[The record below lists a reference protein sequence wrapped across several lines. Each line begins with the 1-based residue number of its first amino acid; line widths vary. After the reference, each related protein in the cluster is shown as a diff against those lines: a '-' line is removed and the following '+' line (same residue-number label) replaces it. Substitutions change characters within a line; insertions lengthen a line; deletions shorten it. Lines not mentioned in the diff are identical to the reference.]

1 MTANPAALHESVAI
15 IRRMTARVRFLAFLA
30 ASVCCAVA
38 LAQPVQPRPAAPQTA
53 QPQGPQPQTNL
64 LAEAARE
71 LGVKQCLP
79 AVDRLSAL
87 AVAGSRTH
95 DVLVDWDRSGPD
107 AGPFFS
113 LMGIS
118 YGPQSVA
125 ATITAI
131 PQGNGG
137 CTISAERI
145 SVAPY
150 TCKSIAEVELKG
162 YAATALLPTF
172 TVYTQKADP
181 GASVSLI
188 DSPPGCL
195 VIRRHVQYR
204 WVDPA
209 ATPAAAPLPNGPRR

>member
-1 MTANPAALHESVAI
+1 MK
-15 IRRMTARVRFLAFLA
+15 FLARDLA
-30 ASVCCAVA
+30 LIVTGFCAAVA
-38 LAQPVQPRPAAPQTA
+38 LAQPVQQPRPGAPQTA
-53 QPQGPQPQTNL
+53 QPQGPQPQNNL
-64 LAEAARE
+64 LSEAARE

-79 AVDRLSAL
+79 AVERLSAL

-95 DVLVDWDRSGPD
+95 DVLVDWDRAGPD
-107 AGPFFS
+107 TGPFFS

-125 ATITAI
+125 ATIMAV

-137 CTISAERI
+137 CTVSAERI
-145 SVAPY
+145 SVAPF
-150 TCKSIAEVELKG
+150 TCKSIADVELKA
-162 YAATALLPTF
+162 YAATSLLPTF
-172 TVYTQKADP
+172 TVYTLKSDP

-209 ATPAAAPLPNGPRR
+209 LAAAAPASAAAPKGPRR

>member
-1 MTANPAALHESVAI
+1 MK
-15 IRRMTARVRFLAFLA
+15 FLARERALIVTGFCA
-30 ASVCCAVA
+30 AAA
-38 LAQPVQPRPAAPQTA
+38 LAQPVQQPRPAAPQTA
-53 QPQGPQPQTNL
+53 QPQGPQPQNNL

-71 LGVKQCLP
+71 LGVRQCLP
-79 AVDRLSAL
+79 AVERLSAL

-95 DVLVDWDRSGPD
+95 DVLVDWDRAGPD
-107 AGPFFS
+107 TGPFFS

-125 ATITAI
+125 ATIMAV

-137 CTISAERI
+137 CTVSAERI
-145 SVAPY
+145 SVAPF
-150 TCKSIAEVELKG
+150 TCKSIADVELKA

-172 TVYTQKADP
+172 TVYTLKSDP

-209 ATPAAAPLPNGPRR
+209 LAAAAPASAAAPKGPRR

>member
-1 MTANPAALHESVAI
+1 MRDRVQTHPAIIAWMKPLLRLVAPAA
-15 IRRMTARVRFLAFLA
+15 A
-30 ASVCCAVA
+30 ALCAAAVM
-38 LAQPVQPRPAAPQTA
+38 AQPLQPRPTTPQT
-53 QPQGPQPQTNL
+53 QPQGPQPQNNL
-64 LAEAARE
+64 LAEAARDI
-71 LGVKQCLP
+71 GVKQCLP
-79 AVDRLSAL
+79 AIDRLSAL
-87 AVAGSRTH
+87 AVAGSQRH
-95 DVLVDWDRSGPD
+95 DLLVDWDRQGPD
-107 AGPFFS
+107 TGPFFS

-125 ATITAI
+125 ATIMAV

-137 CTISAERI
+137 CTVSAERI

-150 TCKSIAEVELKG
+150 TCKSIADVELKG
-162 YAATALLPTF
+162 YAATSLLPTF
-172 TVYTQKADP
+172 TVYTLKTDP

-209 ATPAAAPLPNGPRR
+209 VAAAKAASVPAPNGPRR

>member
-1 MTANPAALHESVAI
+1 MK
-15 IRRMTARVRFLAFLA
+15 FLARELA
-30 ASVCCAVA
+30 LIATMLCAAVA
-38 LAQPVQPRPAAPQTA
+38 LAQPVQQPRPGAPQTA
-53 QPQGPQPQTNL
+53 QPQGPQPQNNL
-64 LAEAARE
+64 LSEAARE

-79 AVDRLSAL
+79 AVERLSAL

-95 DVLVDWDRSGPD
+95 DVLVDWDRAGPD
-107 AGPFFS
+107 TGPFFS

-125 ATITAI
+125 ATIMAV

-137 CTISAERI
+137 CTVSAERI
-145 SVAPY
+145 SVAPF
-150 TCKSIAEVELKG
+150 TCKSIADVELKA
-162 YAATALLPTF
+162 YAATSLLPTF
-172 TVYTQKADP
+172 TVYTLKSDP

-209 ATPAAAPLPNGPRR
+209 LAAAAPASAAAPKGPRR

>member
-1 MTANPAALHESVAI
+1 MK
-15 IRRMTARVRFLAFLA
+15 FLARELA
-30 ASVCCAVA
+30 LIVTGFCAAAA
-38 LAQPVQPRPAAPQTA
+38 LAQPVQQPRPAAPQTA
-53 QPQGPQPQTNL
+53 QPQGPQPQNNL

-71 LGVKQCLP
+71 LGVRQCLP
-79 AVDRLSAL
+79 AVERLSAL

-95 DVLVDWDRSGPD
+95 DVLVDWDRAGPD
-107 AGPFFS
+107 TGPFFS

-125 ATITAI
+125 ATIMAV

-137 CTISAERI
+137 CTVSAERI
-145 SVAPY
+145 SVAPF
-150 TCKSIAEVELKG
+150 TCKSIADVELKA

-172 TVYTQKADP
+172 TVYTLKSDP

-209 ATPAAAPLPNGPRR
+209 LAAAAPASAAAPKGPRR

>member
-1 MTANPAALHESVAI
+1 MRDRVQTHPAIIAWMKPLLRLVVPAA
-15 IRRMTARVRFLAFLA
+15 A
-30 ASVCCAVA
+30 ALCAAAVM
-38 LAQPVQPRPAAPQTA
+38 AQPLQPRPTTPQT
-53 QPQGPQPQTNL
+53 QPQGPQPQNNL
-64 LAEAARE
+64 LAEAARDI
-71 LGVKQCLP
+71 GVKQCLP
-79 AVDRLSAL
+79 AIDRLSAL
-87 AVAGSRTH
+87 AVAGSQRH
-95 DVLVDWDRSGPD
+95 DLLVDWDRQGPD
-107 AGPFFS
+107 TGPFFS

-125 ATITAI
+125 ATIMAV

-137 CTISAERI
+137 CTVSAERI

-150 TCKSIAEVELKG
+150 TCKSIADVELKG
-162 YAATALLPTF
+162 YAATSLLPTF
-172 TVYTQKADP
+172 TVYTLKTDP

-209 ATPAAAPLPNGPRR
+209 RLPASAPAPNGPRR

>member
-1 MTANPAALHESVAI
+1 MMSLPRLFV
-15 IRRMTARVRFLAFLA
+15 LA
-30 ASVCCAVA
+30 AVGLGAVA
-38 LAQPVQPRPAAPQTA
+38 VIAQPVQPRPASPQTA
-53 QPQGPQPQTNL
+53 QPQGPQPQNNL
-64 LAEAARE
+64 LAEAARDI
-71 LGVKQCLP
+71 GVKQCLP
-79 AVDRLSAL
+79 AIDRLSAL
-87 AVAGSRTH
+87 AVAGSQRH
-95 DVLVDWDRSGPD
+95 DLLVDWDRQGPD
-107 AGPFFS
+107 TGPFFS

-125 ATITAI
+125 ATIMAV

-137 CTISAERI
+137 CTVSAERI

-150 TCKSIAEVELKG
+150 TCKSIADVELKG
-162 YAATALLPTF
+162 YAATSLLPTF
-172 TVYTQKADP
+172 TVYTLKTDP

-209 ATPAAAPLPNGPRR
+209 VAAAKAASVPAPNGPRR

>member
-1 MTANPAALHESVAI
+1 
-15 IRRMTARVRFLAFLA
+15 MTARARLLAFLA
-30 ASVCCAVA
+30 LSACGAAA
-38 LAQPVQPRPAAPQTA
+38 LAQPVQPRPAPAPQTA
-53 QPQGPQPQTNL
+53 QPQGPQPQNNL

-95 DVLVDWDRSGPD
+95 DVLVDWDRTGPD
-107 AGPFFS
+107 TGPFFS

-150 TCKSIAEVELKG
+150 TCKSIAEVELKA
-162 YAATALLPTF
+162 YAATSLLPTF
-172 TVYTQKADP
+172 TVYTQKTDP

-209 ATPAAAPLPNGPRR
+209 TSPAPPPNGPRR